1 MQHFTG
7 ITQVVVSAAAED
19 TTGERLPI
27 LPLRGELIFGLI
39 AFAILYWVVAKKV
52 VPNLEKA
59 YAERTAAIEGGM
71 QQAEEAQQQAQAAL
85 EQYQAQLTEARA
97 EAARIREEA
106 REQGAAI
113 VAEMRG
119 HAQAEASRITEAAH
133 KQIEAERQQAVVSL
147 RSEVGR
153 LSTDLASR
161 IVGESLQEETRQKGI
176 VDRFLAELEA
186 GEIQPEKVATEGCL
200 MRGSSRA
207 AARSPREHGRS
218 RPRSAAGAD
227 RRTLAEDLFAIDGA
241 HRRQRHAAAGPGR
254 PVREAPAK
262 RDLVERLFGG
272 KVAEAA
278 VDVRPS
284 LVGQRWAT
292 ERDLSDTVESS
303 PSRPCSPP
311 PRPAARRPG
320 RGRALPVRADRGRQ
334 PRAA

>member
-1 MQHFTG
+1 VQHFTG
-7 ITQVVVSAAAED
+7 ITQVVVAAAAED
-19 TTGERLPI
+19 KTGDRLPI
-27 LPLRGELIFGLI
+27 LPLWGELIFGII

-113 VAEMRG
+113 VVEMRG
-119 HAQAEASRITEAAH
+119 HAQAEATRITEAAH

-161 IVGESLQEETRQKGI
+161 IVGESLHEETRQKGI

-186 GEIQPEKVATEGCL
+186 GEIKPEKVG
-200 MRGSSRA
+200 
-207 AARSPREHGRS
+207 
-218 RPRSAAGAD
+218 
-227 RRTLAEDLFAIDGA
+227 EDA
-241 HRRQRHAAAGPGR
+241 
-254 PVREAPAK
+254 
-262 RDLVERLFGG
+262 
-272 KVAEAA
+272 
-278 VDVRPS
+278 
-284 LVGQRWAT
+284 
-292 ERDLSDTVESS
+292 
-303 PSRPCSPP
+303 
-311 PRPAARRPG
+311 
-320 RGRALPVRADRGRQ
+320 
-334 PRAA
+334 

>member
-7 ITQVVVSAAAED
+7 ITQVVGLAAAED
-19 TTGERLPI
+19 TTGQRLPI
-27 LPLRGELIFGLI
+27 LPLMGELIFGLV
-39 AFAILYWVVAKKV
+39 AFAILYWVVAKMV

-113 VAEMRG
+113 VAEMRAQ
-119 HAQAEASRITEAAH
+119 AQAEAGRITEAAQ

-186 GEIQPEKVATEGCL
+186 GEIQPEKVG
-200 MRGSSRA
+200 A
-207 AARSPREHGRS
+207 AAP
-218 RPRSAAGAD
+218 A
-227 RRTLAEDLFAIDGA
+227 
-241 HRRQRHAAAGPGR
+241 
-254 PVREAPAK
+254 APAETAAPSQPEF
-262 RDLVERLFGG
+262 DFGG
-272 KVAEAA
+272 HGTPEQ
-278 VDVRPS
+278 
-284 LVGQRWAT
+284 G
-292 ERDLSDTVESS
+292 RD
-303 PSRPCSPP
+303 
-311 PRPAARRPG
+311 A
-320 RGRALPVRADRGRQ
+320 
-334 PRAA
+334 